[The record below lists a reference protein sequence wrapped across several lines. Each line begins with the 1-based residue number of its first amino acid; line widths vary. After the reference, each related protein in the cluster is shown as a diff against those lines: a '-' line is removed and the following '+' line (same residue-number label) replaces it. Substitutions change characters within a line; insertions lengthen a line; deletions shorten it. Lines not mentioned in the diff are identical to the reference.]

1 MITATI
7 YNKITGV
14 INRTLTCLPLD
25 VDLNCKEGESWVEGV
40 YNPNEY
46 IIKEGK
52 AVRLPEKSIQLS
64 NLDLETLTWVP
75 DVERMWAKIRY
86 ERAVELNNTDW
97 TQVPDAPV
105 DQSTWAKYRQAL
117 RNLPENTEDP
127 ANPQWP
133 TPPE

>member
-1 MITATI
+1 MITVTI
-7 YNKITGV
+7 YNSITGAV
-14 INRTLTCLPLD
+14 DRTITTMPLD
-25 VDLNCKEGESWVEGV
+25 VDLNCKDGEKWIKGS

-52 AVRLPEKSIQLS
+52 AVILPEKLIQFS
-64 NLDLETLTWVP
+64 TLDLENLTWVP

-86 ERAVELNNTDW
+86 ERTVELNNTDW

-105 DQSTWAKYRQAL
+105 NQSKWAEYRQAL